1 MIMLFSHHFT
11 YHMCNDCQPTEVKL
25 MRYTVLGKKKGR
37 ISTFGPDIVQKKIK
51 LKAVWHKSRAEKT

>member
-25 MRYTVLGKKKGR
+25 MRYTVLGKKKCR

-51 LKAVWHKSRAEKT
+51 LKAV